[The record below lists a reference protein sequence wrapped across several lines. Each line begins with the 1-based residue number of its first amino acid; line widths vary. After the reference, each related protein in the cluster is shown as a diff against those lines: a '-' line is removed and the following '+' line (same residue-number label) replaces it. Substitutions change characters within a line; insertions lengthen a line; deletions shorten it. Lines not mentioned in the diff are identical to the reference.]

1 MTMEHEAAESEAKR
15 AHPRLPANLR
25 VRVAQDD
32 PGRFVELHSRNLSQ
46 GGMFLQT
53 PQPAAPG
60 TVVRFEVLL
69 SNGERVLRG
78 TAQVIWTR
86 SPQQAAAQ
94 VRPPGMGV
102 EFRMLDE
109 PSRALLERELARLK
123 QRSAEAGGDAG
134 AGEAERRRRPR
145 VLVGMRVDVR
155 CPDRQA
161 FIQGYALNVSTGGVF
176 VRTREPQPVGTRLQ
190 FDFRT
195 ADGRSALRGLG
206 EVVWHAPP
214 SMPDQRPRIPGM
226 GIRFVELD
234 RESQR
239 VVAAMVGAGRGGPEP
254 VPAPPDA
261 DTRAPCTETSP
272 PAGASRAAE
281 IAESLDRTVA
291 ELEAPMDEAGI
302 PEEVAGTSPEST
314 SPEKAAPE
322 EAAGTSPASPEST
335 SPEKAAPEEVAGTSP
350 ASPESTSPEKAAPEE
365 VAGTSPGT
373 SPEMAGAPEGAEPA
387 DGVHDAVRRSGPAA
401 RLAGAELR
409 RWVVA
414 SLVAALELADLEV
427 YESTDTVRSLLNS
440 WCQDFF
446 DGERVDLAVF
456 WDLILSEEGVELADG
471 ALVMAIFQIA
481 RRDHGLAFEL
491 PRGLADCREYQA
503 VRELAHRRLAAGG
516 GFRAAVEQVA
526 ARPLETPA
534 GEPERYQRAARPRR
548 ADRAGG
554 QRRGRRA
561 AAESRPPA
569 RSPARI
575 AVAAVLLGL
584 TLGWLIYVLA
594 GELQLAAGDFDAAPL
609 EDVLVLRD
617 AVHKAGALQAFIAD
631 ERWTAM
637 EPAERRRTVAR
648 LAERVAEQDI
658 VQLQLYDAE
667 GLAAAAH
674 NPAAGRPE
682 VQLGAEVFHL
692 PGMDTTPSPGADG
705 RPPAVAGPAGLDLA
719 DAQPR
724 P

>member
-1 MTMEHEAAESEAKR
+1 MTTEHEAAESEAKR

-32 PGRFVELHSRNLSQ
+32 AGRFVEFHARNLSQ

-69 SNGERVLRG
+69 SNGERALRG
-78 TAQVIWTR
+78 TAQVVWTR

-123 QRSAEAGGDAG
+123 QSSAGRATDG
-134 AGEAERRRRPR
+134 ASEAERRRRPR

-176 VRTREPQPVGTRLQ
+176 VRSREPQPVGTRLQ

-214 SMPDQRPRIPGM
+214 SMPGQRPRIPGM

-239 VVAAMVGAGRGGPEP
+239 VVAAMVGEHRDGSEP
-254 VPAPPDA
+254 VPAPPEA
-261 DTRAPCTETSP
+261 GTRPPCTENRP
-272 PAGASRAAE
+272 PAGASGAADF
-281 IAESLDRTVA
+281 AEALDRTVA
-291 ELEAPMDEAGI
+291 EFESLEEESGSPAGAPVEVAT
-302 PEEVAGTSPEST
+302 EEAGTST
-314 SPEKAAPE
+314 E
-322 EAAGTSPASPEST
+322 EAGT
-335 SPEKAAPEEVAGTSP
+335 
-350 ASPESTSPEKAAPEE
+350 
-365 VAGTSPGT
+365 
-373 SPEMAGAPEGAEPA
+373 PEGTAE
-387 DGVHDAVRRSGPAA
+387 DGKPPSGIDGALRRSGPAA

-446 DGERVDLAVF
+446 DGERVDLEVF
-456 WDLILSEEGVELADG
+456 WNLILSEEGVELADG
-471 ALVMAIFQIA
+471 VLVMAILQIA

-516 GFRAAVEQVA
+516 GFRAAVERVA
-526 ARPLETPA
+526 ARPIETLA
-534 GEPERYQRAARPRR
+534 TEPDRYQRAPRPRR
-548 ADRAGG
+548 ADRTGG
-554 QRRGRRA
+554 ERRGRRA
-561 AAESRPPA
+561 AAAAKTSA

-575 AVAAVLLGL
+575 AAAAVLLGL
-584 TLGWLIYVLA
+584 ALGWLIYMLA

-617 AVHKAGALQAFIAD
+617 AVHKAGALQAFVAD
-631 ERWTAM
+631 ERWNAM
-637 EPAERRRTVAR
+637 EPAERRRAVTR
-648 LAERVAEQDI
+648 LAERVADRGI
-658 VQLQLYDAE
+658 VQLQLYDAD

-674 NPAAGRPE
+674 NPAAGQPE
-682 VQLGAEVFHL
+682 VQLGAEVFRL
-692 PGMDTTPSPGADG
+692 PGMDAPPSPGAAG
-705 RPPAVAGPAGLDLA
+705 RPPGVAGPAGLDLA
-719 DAQPR
+719 NAQP
-724 P
+724 

>member
-1 MTMEHEAAESEAKR
+1 MTMEHEAAGSEAKR

-69 SNGERVLRG
+69 SNGERALRG

-109 PSRALLERELARLK
+109 PSRALLERELARLN
-123 QRSAEAGGDAG
+123 QRSAAAEGNAG
-134 AGEAERRRRPR
+134 AGAAERRRLPR
-145 VLVGMRVDVR
+145 VPVGMRVDVR

-161 FIQGYALNVSTGGVF
+161 FIQGYSLNVSTGGMF

-214 SMPDQRPRIPGM
+214 SMPGQRPRIPGM

-261 DTRAPCTETSP
+261 DTRPPCTESIP
-272 PAGASRAAE
+272 PAGASGAAE
-281 IAESLDRTVA
+281 IAESLERTVA
-291 ELEAPMDEAGI
+291 EFESSMDEADGVEKVAVEKVTGTF
-302 PEEVAGTSPEST
+302 PGESESSKEEPDGTETVAEKVAAEKVAGTFS
-314 SPEKAAPE
+314 
-322 EAAGTSPASPEST
+322 
-335 SPEKAAPEEVAGTSP
+335 EV
-350 ASPESTSPEKAAPEE
+350 
-365 VAGTSPGT
+365 
-373 SPEMAGAPEGAEPA
+373 AGAPEGAEPA
-387 DGVHDAVRRSGPAA
+387 GGGHDAVRRSGPAA

-456 WDLILSEEGVELADG
+456 WDLVLSEEGVELADG

-526 ARPLETPA
+526 ARPLEAPA
-534 GEPERYQRAARPRR
+534 GEPERYQRVARSRR
-548 ADRAGG
+548 ADRASG
-554 QRRGRRA
+554 QRRGLRA
-561 AAESRPPA
+561 AAAARPPA

-617 AVHKAGALQAFIAD
+617 AVHKAGALQAFITD
-631 ERWTAM
+631 ERWNAM

-692 PGMDTTPSPGADG
+692 PGMDTTPSPGASG